1 MVEVDPKTRATVVGQ
16 AHIVEHSLKMRIMNK
31 MVIAGPLVAFVLS
44 AGCETAAK
52 TSFKVAKGVD
62 ADVLPISGTL
72 TSSGLVAYN
81 TLKLGTV
88 GSDIGQ
94 LCPEEVIAEVR
105 KAAPKIFA
113 ERTKKNFAGGPK
125 ILTANIVVRFYRQ
138 YDLLSGTG
146 RLDLLATLVDAESG
160 TEIGRVYIEGITR
173 SPVHT
178 GIDDMVEETTKRL
191 ADYLEEMK
199 G

>member
-16 AHIVEHSLKMRIMNK
+16 AHMVEHGLKMRIMNK

-72 TSSGLVAYN
+72 TPSRLVAYN
-81 TLKLGTV
+81 TLKLGNV
-88 GSDIGQ
+88 GSDIGR

-113 ERTKKNFAGGPK
+113 ERTKKHFKGGPK
-125 ILTANIVVRFYRQ
+125 ILTANIVVRFYKKK
-138 YDLLSGTG
+138 DLLGAG
-146 RLDLLATLVDAESG
+146 RLDLLATLVDGESG
-160 TEIGRVYIEGITR
+160 TEIGKVHVEGITE

-178 GIDDMVEETTKRL
+178 GIDDMVEETTKKL
-191 ADYLEEMK
+191 ADYLTKKK